1 MSPRRVEDAGMAV
14 VAIAMAL
21 GVLWTAPLGCLAQTN
36 SYTGPEDYAKYS
48 TQHQYT
54 FPTKSVNLTHASSP
68 SFYHLFGPEVNS
80 ESNRE
85 TRLTAA
91 TCGDH
96 HPVHGTQASDGT
108 YLITGK
114 CITNPESESAASEAF
129 AIKVTAEGAL
139 SWYWQSSL
147 SGPNAANA
155 VVQLSATEAL
165 VVGWSTHTG
174 AGSSKTGVRTLWK
187 LNLATGA
194 ETWRSEI
201 GYDAANPGHHGAYE
215 AVEVSASNQAVY
227 CAGFKQASM
236 SSLAAEMT
244 FKSYGNVGSGKAV
257 VDSFHLTNAMGS
269 SAAPTDSSVSWSA
282 DLGPYAAAK
291 AVKATGK
298 QGKEVAVL
306 LYGEAEGKPEQSAG
320 LAVLTAAGANANPGL
335 WPKGYGNV
343 HGEGTDMALGNDPN
357 YVVVT
362 GHNNTEEGTLYG
374 TLTKISIDDGSVAW
388 SKAFSAG
395 GNKKLIYNEC
405 WGVASMGTGHGGG
418 YALACGT
425 GIEGCG
431 HAPASMLADC
441 NAGKGDTRAGAI
453 DRPPAVWQSLLIRVD
468 ESGDLIYQRVDQ
480 FRSSENV
487 GLAMTDALFKENG
500 ISSSAAEFAVKT
512 SDGGILLVNDEA
524 SGVGVFKLMPEQDS
538 STPTPTPVPEPAPVP
553 APEPSPAPV
562 PAPAPEQLPPPPP
575 PPTPVPEPSPAPVP
589 EQNPAPAPAAPKD
602 DLDQAWFGNPDL
614 MDIMDDKA
622 EDGKPKMKKEK
633 VKLLRDAFK
642 VLMKSVHC
650 TSDDPDSEGCKLR
663 ALKDIPMPKLHE
675 VRDFMKSNSLFPGG
689 YGDTDENFAAPPP

>member
-1 MSPRRVEDAGMAV
+1 MSPRRVEDAGMAA

-36 SYTGPEDYAKYS
+36 SYTGPADYAKYS

-68 SFYHLFGPEVNS
+68 SFYHIFGPEVNS

-236 SSLAAEMT
+236 SSLAVEMT

-453 DRPPAVWQSLLIRVD
+453 DRPPAVWQSLLIRAD

-524 SGVGVFKLMPEQDS
+524 SGVGVFKLLPEQDS
-538 STPTPTPVPEPAPVP
+538 STPTPAPVP
-553 APEPSPAPV
+553 APEPSPTPV
-562 PAPAPEQLPPPPP
+562 PAPAPEQQVVGRARYLVGYL
-575 PPTPVPEPSPAPVP
+575 TNCDFNATHGSTGQELGSGRTDVSD
-589 EQNPAPAPAAPKD
+589 PKIITITARKRTSCD
-602 DLDQAWFGNPDL
+602 FDASRGQ
-614 MDIMDDKA
+614 
-622 EDGKPKMKKEK
+622 DGQG
-633 VKLLRDAFK
+633 
-642 VLMKSVHC
+642 SHC
-650 TSDDPDSEGCKLR
+650 AG
-663 ALKDIPMPKLHE
+663 
-675 VRDFMKSNSLFPGG
+675 
-689 YGDTDENFAAPPP
+689 